1 MLVLSRK
8 SGQRLRISDNIE
20 VTVISIQGGRVQFGI
35 NAPAE
40 VSIHRAE
47 VQQRIEQQRIEQ
59 QRTAQ
64 QRHPEPAPALSSAAP
79 SPLATE
85 GAATCP

>member
-47 VQQRIEQQRIEQ
+47 VQQRIEQQR
-59 QRTAQ
+59 TAQ

>member
-1 MLVLSRK
+1 
-8 SGQRLRISDNIE
+8 
-20 VTVISIQGGRVQFGI
+20 
-35 NAPAE
+35 

-47 VQQRIEQQRIEQ
+47 VQQRIEQ

-64 QRHPEPAPALSSAAP
+64 QRHPEPAPALSSAPP

-85 GAATCP
+85 GAAACP